1 MYKVLA
7 SFWCKDIYSF
17 KTTHKH
23 GQGDFMRTVI
33 FTIAMAVSHSQKICE
48 LQSGKTYKSI
58 QAFIDTLIQY
68 ELIKDDSEV
77 IVYEMWEYIQ
87 EYNTATVDD
96 DSMNVAGTYMGY
108 VNIEGSGE

>member
-1 MYKVLA
+1 
-7 SFWCKDIYSF
+7 
-17 KTTHKH
+17 
-23 GQGDFMRTVI
+23 MRTVI

-108 VNIEGSGE
+108 VNIKGSGE